1 MALVIYTPLAYMT
14 DKWVY
19 NRMLR
24 QQQQKKTLRWRP
36 AG

>member
-1 MALVIYTPLAYMT
+1 MAFLIYTPLAYVT

-24 QQQQKKTLRWRP
+24 TQGKQPPNKR
-36 AG
+36 

>member
-1 MALVIYTPLAYMT
+1 MMAFVLYTPLAYVT

-24 QQQQKKTLRWRP
+24 TQAKGQQPTKKR
-36 AG
+36 

>member
-19 NRMLR
+19 NQLQR
-24 QQQQKKTLRWRP
+24 QQGQKKS
-36 AG
+36 